1 MAIDI
6 SKLFADIAG
15 PANTDAAEGANRVNA
30 MQTPGGMAVYLSA
43 QRGRAMRQGLGGLFG
58 QDEGI
63 GMTPQERIPEAMR
76 GLDINDPNSIAMVI
90 RKLNAIGATREAS
103 QLKLGLDQLIA
114 ENANAA
120 AELIV
125 KQDTALIRSR
135 EADNQAAQVLV
146 NETNAATNQGQLEA
160 EIAKDGQAVI
170 EADEAV
176 RQWNLERNDP
186 TASTTTRSNS
196 TPASVAEYL
205 AAHRAATTDEGR
217 DKAFQLLR
225 VKPQKGWIYKKDE
238 GKVDGNGNQ
247 AYYQYPAGA
256 EEERISDK
264 RDARISAGHQQRR
277 SSLNVVNTMGRMIE
291 KVESGDVSTGVSGII
306 WSWFPET
313 ENYAFQGDLSVVL
326 GNLGYEGLMA
336 AKSSSESGASG
347 FGQLTEKE
355 LELLQSLD
363 ADLKSGVGV
372 DKETLI
378 FRLNQVQESFQFRHD
393 SAKTNWT
400 IDEIIGRVPT
410 VFPDPSVTPTGTIV
424 ENDAGERQIKT
435 DTGWEVL

>member
-15 PANTDAAEGANRVNA
+15 PATTDAEEGANRVNA

-58 QDEGI
+58 QDAGI

-103 QLKLGLDQLIA
+103 QLKLGLDQLLA

-120 AELIV
+120 ADLLV
-125 KQDTALIRSR
+125 KQDTAAVRSR

-160 EIAKDGQAVI
+160 EIARDGQAVI

-186 TASTTTRSNS
+186 TASTTTLSNS
-196 TPASVAEYL
+196 TPASVADYL
-205 AAHRAATTDEGR
+205 AAHRVASTPEGR

-225 VKPQKGWIYKKDE
+225 VKPQKGWIYKKD
-238 GKVDGNGNQ
+238 GDKLDSNGNQ

-264 RDARISAGHQQRR
+264 KDARISAGHQQRR
-277 SSLNVVNTMGRMIE
+277 ASLNVVNTMGRMIE

-306 WSWFPET
+306 WSWIPET
-313 ENYAFQGDLSVVL
+313 ENYAFKGDLSVVL
-326 GNLGYEGLMA
+326 ANLGYEGLMA

-355 LELLQSLD
+355 LLLLQSLD
-363 ADLKSGVGV
+363 ADLASGVGM

-393 SAKTNWT
+393 SAKTDWT

-410 VFPDPSVTPTGTIV
+410 QFPDPSASTAPRSSADQALFDKYLT
-424 ENDAGERQIKT
+424 N
-435 DTGWEVL
+435 

>member
-6 SKLFADIAG
+6 SKLFSDITG
-15 PANTDAAEGANRVNA
+15 PANTDLVEGTARLNA
-30 MQTPGGMAVYLSA
+30 MDTPGGMAALLSP
-43 QRGRAMRQGLGGLFG
+43 QRARAMRQGLGGLFG
-58 QDEGI
+58 DPAG
-63 GMTPQERIPEAMR
+63 GMTPQEQVPEAMR
-76 GLDINDPNSIAMVI
+76 GLDINDPNSIAQVI
-90 RKLNAIGATREAS
+90 RKLNAVGATKEAS
-103 QLKLGLDQLIA
+103 QLKLGLDQLLA

-120 AELIV
+120 AELLV
-125 KQDTALIRSR
+125 KQDTVATRNR
-135 EADNQAAQVLV
+135 EADNQADQVLV
-146 NETNAATNQGQLEA
+146 NETNAATAEGQLA
-160 EIAKDGQAVI
+160 QEIIRDGQDVI

-186 TASTTTRSNS
+186 TASTTTLGNS

-205 AAHRAATTDEGR
+205 AAHRAATTPEGR

-225 VKPQKGWIYKKDE
+225 EKPQKGWIYKKD
-238 GKVDGNGNQ
+238 GDKLDSNGNQ

-256 EEERISDK
+256 EEERINDK
-264 RDARISAGHQQRR
+264 KNARISAGHQQRR

-291 KVESGDVSTGVSGII
+291 QVESGDIATGVTGILWKLI
-306 WSWFPET
+306 PGTKEFS
-313 ENYAFQGDLSVVL
+313 FQGDLSVVL
-326 GNLGYEGLMA
+326 ANLGYEGLMA

-363 ADLKSGVGV
+363 ADLKSGVGM
-372 DKETLI
+372 DEATLI

-393 SAKTNWT
+393 SAKTDWT

-410 VFPDPSVTPTGTIV
+410 QFPDTSVKPIGTIIA
-424 ENDAGERQIKT
+424 NDAGERQIKT
-435 DTGWEVL
+435 ATGWEPVQ